1 LHRIRALSEDE
12 RQRGVITISAGNHAQ
27 AVAWAASAVGVA
39 STVVMP
45 DAASKTKAL
54 ASQGYGAEVILH
66 GNPAEAFQKAFE
78 LAEERNLTFV
88 HPFDDEHV
96 VAGHASCMLEVLED
110 LPDAATVVAPV
121 GGGGLA
127 SGLAVAIE
135 ATAADVALWCVEPV
149 GAAAMH
155 QSFQEGH
162 AVHLDTVSTVADGL
176 KAPMAG
182 ELNYEILRRTAS
194 GVALVDD
201 AAIVRAM
208 RLLLERTKLL
218 AEPAGAAGLAAV
230 LEGAVPHPRGPL
242 VVLVSGGNVDAELL
256 GRLLLADAG

>member
-1 LHRIRALSEDE
+1 
-12 RQRGVITISAGNHAQ
+12 
-27 AVAWAASAVGVA
+27 
-39 STVVMP
+39 
-45 DAASKTKAL
+45 
-54 ASQGYGAEVILH
+54 
-66 GNPAEAFQKAFE
+66 
-78 LAEERNLTFV
+78 
-88 HPFDDEHV
+88 
-96 VAGHASCMLEVLED
+96 
-110 LPDAATVVAPV
+110 
-121 GGGGLA
+121 
-127 SGLAVAIE
+127 VAIE
-135 ATAADVALWCVEPV
+135 AAGADVALWCVEPT

-155 QSFQEGH
+155 RSFQEGH

-182 ELNYEILRRTAS
+182 ELNYEILRRTAR

-230 LEGAVPHPRGPL
+230 LEGAVTDLRGPL